1 MIVLQKSLS
10 LKHGD
15 VRQKRIRRLM
25 MMRLSKQ
32 LFSRPPVISPVS
44 LIRFSVIAIVFLL
57 LESCATF
64 TEYERA
70 EREYMRENS
79 LVLAQEKFQREATSC
94 GQQGGAM
101 LITKYS
107 SSRLV
112 KYTAHEYK
120 TSQCVKY

>member
-1 MIVLQKSLS
+1 M
-10 LKHGD
+10 
-15 VRQKRIRRLM
+15 RIRRLM

-32 LFSRPPVISPVS
+32 RFSRSAVISPVS

-79 LVLAQEKFQREATSC
+79 LVLAREKFQREVRSC
-94 GQQGGAM
+94 RQQGGAM

-107 SSRLV
+107 SSRLAT
-112 KYTAHEYK
+112 YTAHEYK

>member
-1 MIVLQKSLS
+1 M
-10 LKHGD
+10 
-15 VRQKRIRRLM
+15 RIRRLM

-32 LFSRPPVISPVS
+32 LFSRPRAISPVS
-44 LIRFSVIAIVFLL
+44 LIRLSVIAIVFLL

-79 LVLAQEKFQREATSC
+79 LVLAQEKFQSEATSC
-94 GQQGGAM
+94 RQQGGAM

-120 TSQCVKY
+120 TSQCVK

>member
-1 MIVLQKSLS
+1 MQ
-10 LKHGD
+10 
-15 VRQKRIRRLM
+15 IRRLI
-25 MMRLSKQ
+25 MMRLSNQ
-32 LFSRPPVISPVS
+32 MFSRSPVISPVS
-44 LIRFSVIAIVFLL
+44 LITFSVIAIVFLL

-79 LVLAQEKFQREATSC
+79 LVLAYEKFQRETTSC
-94 GQQGGAM
+94 RQQGGAM

-112 KYTAHEYK
+112 NYTAHEYK

>member
-1 MIVLQKSLS
+1 MIVVQKSLS

-15 VRQKRIRRLM
+15 VRQMRTRRLM
-25 MMRLSKQ
+25 IMRLSKQ

-44 LIRFSVIAIVFLL
+44 LIKFSVIATVFLL

-79 LVLAQEKFQREATSC
+79 LVLAQEKYQRDATSC
-94 GQQGGAM
+94 KQHGGAM
-101 LITKYS
+101 LINRYS
-107 SSRLV
+107 SARLGT
-112 KYTAHEYK
+112 YTAQEYK
-120 TSQCVKY
+120 TSRCVKF

>member
-1 MIVLQKSLS
+1 MIVLQKSSS

-15 VRQKRIRRLM
+15 GRQIRIRRLM

-32 LFSRPPVISPVS
+32 LFSRSPVISPVS
-44 LIRFSVIAIVFLL
+44 LITFSVIAIVFLL
-57 LESCATF
+57 LESCATL

-79 LVLAQEKFQREATSC
+79 LVLAQEKFQRDAASC
-94 GQQGGAM
+94 RQQGGVM

-107 SSRLV
+107 FSRLV

-120 TSQCVKY
+120 TSRCVKF